1 MLPIKSCVMRID
13 RVFDVLPCMQTLL
26 IEGLSGGG
34 GDKCYKEQYEK
45 FPVPVET
52 FACGL
57 NGTSPWDDERA
68 ALCWCLLR

>member
-34 GDKCYKEQYEK
+34 GKCYKEQYEK
-45 FPVPVET
+45 FPVPR
-52 FACGL
+52 G
-57 NGTSPWDDERA
+57 D
-68 ALCWCLLR
+68 LRLRLEWNFSMG